1 MNIDSVETNFRRVKD
16 IKISDSFRCKLKTG
30 NSRIDGIFGDGLLAG
45 SCISIT
51 GTPGAG
57 KSTMILQILSLI
69 ESQGKQTAY
78 STGEESSEQLAL
90 TCERL
95 GIDNIKLAH
104 IKTVETIAESMGQ
117 YDIIIV
123 DSFQSLTKPK
133 GMKIGEFRQY
143 AQDLLISKAKE
154 TGCILIF
161 VLHITTSGLP
171 KGGTDIIHAVDVN
184 IKISVSPD
192 ESRILDVY
200 KNRGGK
206 TGKHSFIMTSSGFDF
221 SDIKHPHMSNSI
233 DWVGL
238 LCGILTKSNNKK
250 IQYLGRCVSLVDQK
264 LKISNKTLI

>member
-1 MNIDSVETNFRRVKD
+1 MNINTLETDFKRVKNID
-16 IKISDSFRCKLKTG
+16 IPESFRTRIPTG
-30 NSRIDGIFGDGLLAG
+30 NDRIDSLFGGGLMVG
-45 SCISIT
+45 SCVSIT

-57 KSTMILQILSLI
+57 KSNMILQILSLI

-78 STGEESSEQLAL
+78 ATGEESSEQLAL

-95 GIDNIKLAH
+95 GIDNIDLGH

-117 YDIIIV
+117 YDIIVV

-192 ESRILDVY
+192 GSRILDVY

-206 TGKHSFIMTSSGFDF
+206 TGKHSFIMTSSGFDLD
-221 SDIKHPHMSNSI
+221 DIKQQHMIDSM

-238 LCGILTKSNNKK
+238 LCGILTKSTNKK
-250 IQYLGRCVSLVDQK
+250 IQYLGRCVLLVEKQ
-264 LKISNKTLI
+264 LKKSSKTLT